1 MSAMND
7 IPRNNAPGNGTPGN
21 GTPGNGTP
29 GRKITGKHVLVAML
43 AFFGLIIAVNATF
56 VYLSLTTWTGL
67 VSSNAYVE
75 GLAYNATLEDAARQR
90 QLGWKPSLQIS
101 SEAAGVGRKTNITV
115 IFSDRHATPINGLT
129 IDAELRHPILDTGD
143 LALAF
148 QAMPDG
154 AYRAQIDLPRAGS
167 WKLRLIARRSDGATF
182 RLDKDLSIE

>member
-7 IPRNNAPGNGTPGN
+7 IPGNNAPGNDTPGN
-21 GTPGNGTP
+21 DTPGNGTP

-56 VYLSLTTWTGL
+56 VYLSLSTWTGL

-101 SEAAGVGRKTNITV
+101 SEAAGVGRKTT
-115 IFSDRHATPINGLT
+115 DPGC
-129 IDAELRHPILDTGD
+129 
-143 LALAF
+143 
-148 QAMPDG
+148 
-154 AYRAQIDLPRAGS
+154 
-167 WKLRLIARRSDGATF
+167 
-182 RLDKDLSIE
+182 